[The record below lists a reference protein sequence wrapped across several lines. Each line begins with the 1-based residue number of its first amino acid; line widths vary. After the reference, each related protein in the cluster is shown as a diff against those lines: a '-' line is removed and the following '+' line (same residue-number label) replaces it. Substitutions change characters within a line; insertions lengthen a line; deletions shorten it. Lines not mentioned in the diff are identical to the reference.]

1 MGKFSTNAT
10 TVQQQTHAL
19 ERRIVTKIKEV
30 SPRWIIFFIRLIDS
44 KAEDDEVQ
52 DGAVVYCGERAA
64 EKRTADEDGS
74 DSY

>member
-1 MGKFSTNAT
+1 M
-10 TVQQQTHAL
+10 QQHTHAL

-64 EKRTADEDGS
+64 EKSTADEDGS